1 VTTGRTLR
9 FSGNARLIDLLQ
21 EPSDFAK
28 TDTLANAMGF
38 TPILAMIQD
47 LRAVCGSPLRFVAC
61 TVGNSVL
68 LRKKAP

>member
-47 LRAVCGSPLRFVAC
+47 LRAVCGSP
-61 TVGNSVL
+61 
-68 LRKKAP
+68 